1 MIYMTEFKESEGW
14 EEIMASDAERW
25 CPEKPGDELVGLYV
39 DKKEDV
45 GKNHANAY
53 FITNIIQGEEKEW
66 IVFGT
71 EDLNRK
77 FEHIPI
83 GYEVGIV
90 FQGSKPSKPP
100 KKPFKIF
107 KVYKRPA
114 PGTQPI
120 VERVTEDKPQMFA
133 SEEEMKTWQ
142 LIEEIAADI
151 TVGPVDNK
159 SILMRANRWAR
170 EERLDPKDFE
180 RIKAALDKN
189 PFKNEGR

>member
-180 RIKAALDKN
+180 RIKAALEKN